1 MNKGNKEQVQ
11 ELLYVWISNFDKRSL
26 ESIKQNCDYLNEI
39 YHLELRNPIWGIFWP
54 LVFNG
59 VIDHVGNGFYALSE
73 PIVLDYGTHFYY
85 INVLP
90 QKVKSKHISIG
101 ISLSETFED
110 VGCKTMRPS
119 AIAILKSYPCI
130 KDVVDSFPLSLED
143 ESNLKYVNWKF
154 KRGLAELD
162 KDGLICFFSLPEQL
176 YLRQLPSRTVNP
188 EAYALS
194 YCLTRVVNNEL
205 NGKYD
210 QSIHQLTMPAFAM
223 PFMVYRVLLLE
234 CMVSKQLPRKQA
246 SDYVFKNIPT
256 EIVNQLNRIFCNS
269 IQYE

>member
-1 MNKGNKEQVQ
+1 MNKGDIEQVQ
-11 ELLYVWISNFDKRSL
+11 LLLYTWISNFDKRSL
-26 ESIKQNCDYLNEI
+26 ESIKQNCDYLNDI
-39 YHLELRNPIWGIFWP
+39 YHLEFKNPIWAIFWP

-90 QKVKSKHISIG
+90 KKVKSVYIYIG
-101 ISLSETFED
+101 ISFSETYED

-119 AIAILKSYPCI
+119 ALDILKAFPCI
-130 KDVVDSFPLSLED
+130 KDVVDAFPKSLED

-162 KDGLICFFSLPEQL
+162 KEGLTRYFSIPEQL
-176 YLRQLPSRTVNP
+176 YLRQLPSRTINP

-194 YCLTRVVNNEL
+194 YCLTRVVNSEL
-205 NGKYD
+205 NGKYNHYT
-210 QSIHQLTMPAFAM
+210 HQLTMPSFAM

-234 CMVSKQLPRKQA
+234 CMVSKQLPRKQ
-246 SDYVFKNIPT
+246 DGYYIFDNIST
-256 EIVNQLNRIFCNS
+256 GTVKQLNRIFCNS